1 MASYA
6 NRAVDFLAAQNVQ
19 ATGDNQLELA
29 LFSPTSSG
37 YICAGVQ
44 KLAQR
49 WLIEFMTEV
58 GSMPGLPTRGTN
70 FMTLVRSGSIR
81 TTAAMTLN
89 FNFAAVTA
97 KTNLA
102 NEETNTWPDDER
114 IAGVELLSL
123 EFSPG
128 SAKLYVIVYS
138 RAGNA
143 REVLLPV
150 DTLSNNVL

>member
-1 MASYA
+1 MADYT
-6 NRAVDFLAAQNVQ
+6 NRAIDFLAAQNVQ
-19 ATGDNQLELA
+19 ASGDSQLELA
-29 LFSPTSSG
+29 LFSPDSSG
-37 YICAGVQ
+37 YICAGIQ

-49 WLIEFMTEV
+49 WLLEFLTEV

-70 FMTLVRSGSIR
+70 FMTLVRNGSIR
-81 TTAAMTLN
+81 TTAAMRLY

-102 NEETNTWPDDER
+102 NEENATWPDDER
-114 IAGVELLSL
+114 IAGAELASL

-143 REVLLPV
+143 REVLFPV

>member
-1 MASYA
+1 MA

-49 WLIEFMTEV
+49 WLIEFMTEI

-70 FMTLVRSGSIR
+70 FMTLVRYGR
-81 TTAAMTLN
+81 VRTAAAMALN
-89 FNFAAVTA
+89 FNFAAATA
-97 KTNLA
+97 RTNLA
-102 NEETNTWPDDER
+102 NEENNNWPDDER
-114 IAGVELLSL
+114 IAGVALQSL

-138 RAGNA
+138 RAGTA

-150 DTLSNNVL
+150 ATLPNNVL

>member
-1 MASYA
+1 MA

-29 LFSPTSSG
+29 LFSPSSSG

-49 WLIEFMTEV
+49 WLIEFMTEI

-70 FMTLVRSGSIR
+70 FMTLVRTGGVR
-81 TTAAMTLN
+81 TTAAMGLY
-89 FNFAAVTA
+89 FNFAAATT

-102 NEETNTWPDDER
+102 NEENDTWPDDER
-114 IAGVELLSL
+114 IAGAELLSL

-143 REVLLPV
+143 RNVLLPV
-150 DTLSNNVL
+150 DTLPNNVL

>member
-6 NRAVDFLAAQNVQ
+6 NRAVDFLAAQNVK
-19 ATGDNQLELA
+19 ARGDNQLELA
-29 LFSPTSSG
+29 LFSPSSSG

-49 WLIEFMTEV
+49 WLIEFMTET
-58 GSMPGLPTRGTN
+58 GSMPGLPGRGTD
-70 FMTLVRSGSIR
+70 FMTRVRSGGVR
-81 TTAAMTLN
+81 TAATMTLY

-102 NEETNTWPDDER
+102 NEENDTWPDDER
-114 IAGVELLSL
+114 IAGVELLNL

-138 RAGNA
+138 RAGYA

-150 DTLSNNVL
+150 DTLPNNVL